1 VLSSRYEG
9 FPNVLLEAMAS
20 GCACVAFDC
29 DTGPR
34 DLIEDGVNGLLV
46 QAECVEALT
55 NAMTRLMRNDD
66 LRAEL
71 GSRAV
76 AVRQTFS
83 EHRVMALWQQILR

>member
-1 VLSSRYEG
+1 MLSSRYEG
-9 FPNVLLEAMAS
+9 FPIVVLEAMAS
-20 GCACVAFDC
+20 GCAYVAFDC

-55 NAMTRLMRNDD
+55 NATARFMRNND
-66 LRAEL
+66 LRAAL
-71 GSRAV
+71 GSQAV
-76 AVRQTFS
+76 TVRQTFS